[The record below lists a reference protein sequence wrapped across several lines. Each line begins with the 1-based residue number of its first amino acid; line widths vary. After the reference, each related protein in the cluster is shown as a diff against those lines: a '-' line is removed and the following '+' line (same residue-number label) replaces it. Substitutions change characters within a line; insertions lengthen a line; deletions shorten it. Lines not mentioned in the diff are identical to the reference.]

1 MASSSHAALFNHPV
15 SLALLKLS
23 FCTTVTLHAKLPWK
37 HFSDGVDMFAVFD
50 FVRKPDLGRS
60 VSEKQVLK
68 LVRQGDLLVRR
79 IQMNFRPESG
89 FDTAVRILRA
99 LGLPINDKS
108 VPAQASQGRR
118 TSSSSSQILPRYA
131 TIAEE
136 TQLKNEYTRGSN
148 ASYRAGLPDLG
159 FIPAFN
165 KPYPS
170 SGGYH
175 NGSPNEPGAYFD
187 SLESPSR
194 SPSLAAS
201 AGLFPSSHLS
211 DRAMTSYGYP
221 ASSLDP
227 PAKAAD
233 RPSTAPLTLT
243 QLMPPRREL
252 PFPEEL
258 NNRTKK
264 QRIGTEGEVV
274 DEANMGQRAA
284 AVKSKGR
291 AKSKP
296 KAKEARPLSSKAK
309 PRPTSAQNA
318 HKEQPSSSKQA
329 AVPRPRETRTLRSSL
344 GQATDSPPPEQSGT
358 KQLMVDASPAKMN
371 TRQKSTAAA
380 LAEKSSDEPRPKNP
394 SLLSKDLE
402 NISPEDYMSRLDHWV
417 RKYQDFPAS
426 VPKAAAALP
435 SSTEKGQLAAFAAQP
450 EEDRL
455 KVLDD
460 MICEY
465 LEDENFV
472 KLVEDVQ
479 MTWRRIGL
487 GF

>member
-1 MASSSHAALFNHPV
+1 
-15 SLALLKLS
+15 
-23 FCTTVTLHAKLPWK
+23 
-37 HFSDGVDMFAVFD
+37 MFAVFD
-50 FVRKPDLGRS
+50 LVRKPDLGRS

-89 FDTAVRILRA
+89 FDTAVRIIQA

-118 TSSSSSQILPRYA
+118 TSSSSSQVPSHYA
-131 TIAEE
+131 NIAEE
-136 TQLKNEYTRGSN
+136 TQMKNEYTQGSN

-159 FIPAFN
+159 FIPTFN
-165 KPYPS
+165 QPYAGS
-170 SGGYH
+170 AGYR
-175 NGSPNEPGAYFD
+175 NGLDVGPGAYFD

-201 AGLFPSSHLS
+201 VGLLPSPHLS

-221 ASSLDP
+221 VPSLGP
-227 PAKAAD
+227 PVKAAD

-258 NNRTKK
+258 DNRNKK
-264 QRIGTEGEVV
+264 QRIDAEGEIV

-291 AKSKP
+291 AKPKP
-296 KAKEARPLSSKAK
+296 KAKEARPSSSKAK
-309 PRPTSAQNA
+309 RRPASAQNVP
-318 HKEQPSSSKQA
+318 KEQPSSSKQV
-329 AVPRPRETRTLRSSL
+329 AVPRPQETRTLRSSK
-344 GQATDSPPPEQSGT
+344 GQAASSPPPEQSVT
-358 KQLMVDASPAKMN
+358 KQIMVDTSPAKMN
-371 TRQKSTAAA
+371 TRQKSSAATLAAA
-380 LAEKSSDEPRPKNP
+380 LADKPSDEPLPKIP
-394 SLLSKDLE
+394 SLISKDIE

-417 RKYQDFPAS
+417 RKYHDFPAPT
-426 VPKAAAALP
+426 PKAAPALP
-435 SSTEKGQLAAFAAQP
+435 SSTEKDQLAAFAAQP
-450 EEDRL
+450 EEERL
-455 KVLDD
+455 KVLDG

>member
-1 MASSSHAALFNHPV
+1 
-15 SLALLKLS
+15 
-23 FCTTVTLHAKLPWK
+23 
-37 HFSDGVDMFAVFD
+37 
-50 FVRKPDLGRS
+50 
-60 VSEKQVLK
+60 
-68 LVRQGDLLVRR
+68 
-79 IQMNFRPESG
+79 MNFRPESG
-89 FDTAVRILRA
+89 FDTAARIIRA

-118 TSSSSSQILPRYA
+118 ASSSSSQIPPRYT

-136 TQLKNEYTRGSN
+136 SQMKNEYTQGSN

-159 FIPAFN
+159 FIPTFN
-165 KPYPS
+165 QPYAGS
-170 SGGYH
+170 AGYR
-175 NGSPNEPGAYFD
+175 NRLDVGPGAHFD

-201 AGLFPSSHLS
+201 VGLLPSPHLS

-221 ASSLDP
+221 VPSLDP

-258 NNRTKK
+258 YNRNKK
-264 QRIGTEGEVV
+264 QRVDMEEEIV
-274 DEANMGQRAA
+274 DEANIGQRAA

-291 AKSKP
+291 AKPKP
-296 KAKEARPLSSKAK
+296 KAKEARPSSKAK
-309 PRPTSAQNA
+309 PRPGSAQNVPR
-318 HKEQPSSSKQA
+318 EQPSSLKQVT
-329 AVPRPRETRTLRSSL
+329 VPRPEETRTLRSSK
-344 GQATDSPPPEQSGT
+344 GQAASSPPPEQSGT
-358 KQLMVDASPAKMN
+358 KQIMVDASPAKMN
-371 TRQKSTAAA
+371 TRQKSSTAALAAA
-380 LAEKSSDEPRPKNP
+380 LADKPIDEPLPKNP
-394 SLLSKDLE
+394 SLISKDIE

-417 RKYQDFPAS
+417 RKYHDFPAPAPA
-426 VPKAAAALP
+426 PKAAAALP
-435 SSTEKGQLAAFAAQP
+435 SSSEREQLAAFAAQP
-450 EEDRL
+450 EEERL
-455 KVLDD
+455 KVLDG